1 MPNLFAYIVL
11 FGWPVVAWVL
21 FRRLPPGKATVATI
35 LWGYLLLPERPV
47 INPPMLPPIGK
58 ELIPSLSAAVMLWL
72 TGLRQSRQGAAAR
85 GTGRKITPTSRM
97 THLPWIAL
105 SLLSCSAL
113 LTAVSNDYPLVYGD
127 KVLPALRLYD
137 ALSMA
142 IGFAVMLLPLLLAQR
157 HLVGREIQLF
167 TLRSLVWGGLVYS
180 LLMLFELRMSP
191 QLNNMIYGFFPHSFI
206 QHMRDGGFRPIVF
219 LAHGLRVG
227 IFMVTASLAAAAL
240 ARQAEGKLRLR
251 WIMASLWLAA
261 VVTLSHN
268 TGATLIL
275 FVLLPVTLLLPARLG
290 QVLAMLVAVVIL
302 IYPIARGAGL
312 IPTNWVVRQ
321 IATISPERADSFE
334 FRLRNE
340 DALLAKAGLKPLS
353 GWGGYNRMRV
363 FDVDKGKDEST
374 TDGAWI
380 ILIGTFG
387 WVGYL
392 ALFGMVCLPVI
403 VLWRRFSALKL
414 GWADVGLS
422 LLLAGNLVDL
432 IPNSS
437 LVPPTW
443 LIAGLL
449 WARLS
454 VPSAYPALT
463 GVGSPRTRSAPSRGR
478 APEPPPDQSRPI
490 PSNT

>member
-11 FGWPVVAWVL
+11 FGWPVVALVL

-47 INPPMLPPIGK
+47 IDPPLLPPIGK

-72 TGLRQSRQGAAAR
+72 QRSEQPRQGGAAR
-85 GTGRKITPTSRM
+85 GAGRKTAPTSRL

-105 SLLSCSAL
+105 ALLSCSAL

-127 KVLPALRLYD
+127 TVLPALRLYD
-137 ALSMA
+137 ALSLA
-142 IGFAVMLLPLLLAQR
+142 IGFAIMLLPLLLAQR

-191 QLNNMIYGFFPHSFI
+191 QLNVMIYGFFPHSFA
-206 QHMRDGGFRPIVF
+206 QHMRDGGWRPIVF
-219 LAHGLRVG
+219 LEHGLRVG
-227 IFMVTASLAAAAL
+227 IFIVMASLAAASL
-240 ARQAEGKLRLR
+240 ARQAEGKTRVR
-251 WIMASLWLAA
+251 WILASLWLAA

-268 TGATLIL
+268 MGATLIL
-275 FVLLPVTLLLPARLG
+275 FALLPVVLLLPARLG
-290 QVLAMLVAVVIL
+290 QMVAMLVALVIL

-312 IPTNWVVRQ
+312 IPTNWVLEHV
-321 IATISPERADSFE
+321 TKTSPERAESFE
-334 FRLRNE
+334 YRLRNE
-340 DALLAKAGLKPLS
+340 DAMLAKAELKPLS

-363 FDVDKGKDEST
+363 FNEDTGKNEST

-380 ILIGTFG
+380 ILIGSFG

-392 ALFGMVCLPVI
+392 ALFGLICLPVI
-403 VLWRRFSALKL
+403 ALGRRFSTLKL

-454 VPSAYPALT
+454 APSAYPAEIT
-463 GVGSPRTRSAPSRGR
+463 ADSPRARSVPSRGR
-478 APEPPPDQSRPI
+478 AQEAPPDQSRPI